1 MRGSEC
7 MATYDPGFWAEQG
20 QRLLSYYFEL
30 FCYDIFV
37 FFNRIGNTMLL
48 NSNIL
53 NCLEFTS

>member
-1 MRGSEC
+1 

-20 QRLLSYYFEL
+20 QRVLSYYFEL